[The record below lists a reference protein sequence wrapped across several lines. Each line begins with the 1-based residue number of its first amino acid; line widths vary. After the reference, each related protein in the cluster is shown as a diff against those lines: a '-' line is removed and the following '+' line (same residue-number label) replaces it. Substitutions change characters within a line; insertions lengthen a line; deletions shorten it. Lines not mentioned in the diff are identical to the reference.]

1 MKFLAII
8 LLIIFVSGEIFAQ
21 QADKIVKKP
30 ILKYESSFGFNLNS
44 DGWGFGYKYG
54 KSKSFTNK
62 KTWDISLS
70 FIRDSKQYRYYN
82 QYDNSAKSFFYG
94 KMINFYS
101 LQVLRGRQK
110 VLSEK
115 PYWGGVE
122 FRYFYFG
129 GLNIGIGNPVYVY
142 VIDYDN
148 GGILKLEK
156 YDPQRH
162 DLDNIWG
169 RGPYVK
175 GLSSLEIHPGLSFKF
190 GLNAEFGP
198 YQEKTRS
205 FEAGVIVDAYAL
217 PVQIM
222 GFDTPKY
229 GMLRLYVAYRFGKRY
244 NSTR

>member
-1 MKFLAII
+1 MR
-8 LLIIFVSGEIFAQ
+8 LLISLILVFVLSGIAYSQ
-21 QADKIVKKP
+21 QADRIVKKP
-30 ILKYESSFGFNLNS
+30 ILRYESSFGVNLNS
-44 DGWGFGYKYG
+44 DGWGVSYKYG
-54 KSKSFTNK
+54 KAKTFTNK
-62 KTWDISLS
+62 KTWDISFS

-94 KMINFYS
+94 KLINFYS

-110 VLSEK
+110 VISEK

-129 GLNIGIGNPVYVY
+129 GLNVGVGNPVYIY

-156 YDPQRH
+156 YDPQKH

-175 GLSSLEIHPGLSFKF
+175 GFGSLELHPGLSFKI
-190 GLNAEFGP
+190 GLNAEFGA
-198 YQEKTRS
+198 YQESTKA
-205 FEAGVIVDAYAL
+205 FEAGIIVDAYAI

-229 GMLRLYVAYRFGKRY
+229 AMLRLYVAYRFGKRF